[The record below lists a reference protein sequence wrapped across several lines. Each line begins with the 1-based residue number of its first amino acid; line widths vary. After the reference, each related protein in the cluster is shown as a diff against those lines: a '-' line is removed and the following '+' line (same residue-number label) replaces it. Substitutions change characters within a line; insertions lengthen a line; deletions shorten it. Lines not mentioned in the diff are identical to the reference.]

1 MSATAIGAILGLI
14 VGISLSVY
22 VARLDAK
29 KRAAGARSRP
39 HYQFSLIGV
48 PLILAGLGALLGA
61 GIAAL

>member
-1 MSATAIGAILGLI
+1 MSTAALGAILGLL

-22 VARLDAK
+22 VVRLDAK
-29 KRAAGARSRP
+29 KRAAGVRSRP

-61 GIAAL
+61 GIAAI

>member
-1 MSATAIGAILGLI
+1 MNTTAVGAIFGLL

-29 KRAAGARSRP
+29 KRASGVRTQAQ
-39 HYQFSLIGV
+39 YKLSLFGV

-61 GIAAL
+61 GIAAI